1 LFEILSNAV
10 LYEGFSGGAL
20 AANVTT
26 ERKNKHRIFL
36 NLEQEEEE
44 VPVRV
49 KIAARLRLL
58 DWLSEQ
64 GADGANLIRIW
75 KLDDC
80 PIS

>member
-1 LFEILSNAV
+1 MLQLSGRINIGYFLILS
-10 LYEGFSGGAL
+10 
-20 AANVTT
+20 
-26 ERKNKHRIFL
+26 RKKG
-36 NLEQEEEE
+36 E

-64 GADGANLIRIW
+64 GADGVHLIRIW